1 MKPLLQSL
9 ALLVC
14 LHGPAFGEIP
24 RPQNPMDTLDMMAEA
39 IRQAEPD
46 LKVEIDRSDLS
57 LKVTAPS
64 GAEIQ
69 SFPDNLH
76 IELQA
81 AATGQERDRL
91 LARFIEVALEG
102 LKAADADP
110 ALDPDALF
118 PILRPRQMLDGS
130 GATTVPSLEFPG
142 DLVIL
147 WVLDS
152 PTSTSSV
159 TAELLEDN
167 GLDTEKLAEKALDN
181 LARKASD
188 IQTSS
193 EDGMTFVLLDEY
205 YESSLMLLPDLWQ
218 AIDEDLG
225 TVVAGVPSRDLL
237 IYVDGDNPD
246 DVAELRDLVDRT
258 SGQLSYPVSGD
269 LFRWD
274 GSAWQLLPK

>member
-1 MKPLLQSL
+1 
-9 ALLVC
+9 
-14 LHGPAFGEIP
+14 
-24 RPQNPMDTLDMMAEA
+24 
-39 IRQAEPD
+39 
-46 LKVEIDRSDLS
+46 
-57 LKVTAPS
+57 
-64 GAEIQ
+64 
-69 SFPDNLH
+69 
-76 IELQA
+76 
-81 AATGQERDRL
+81 
-91 LARFIEVALEG
+91 
-102 LKAADADP
+102 
-110 ALDPDALF
+110 
-118 PILRPRQMLDGS
+118 MLDGS

-167 GLDTEKLAEKALDN
+167 RLDTEKLAEKALEN
-181 LARKASD
+181 LTRKASD

-193 EDGMTFVLLDEY
+193 ENGMTFVLLDEY

-218 AIDEDLG
+218 AIDDDLG

-246 DVAELRDLVDRT
+246 DVAELRDLVERM